1 VALYDDADR
10 IVYLPETWTG
20 STLVDL
26 SVLVHEMVHHLQ
38 NLAGM
43 TFACPGAREK
53 LAYAAQK
60 DWLALFGRDFF
71 TELETDP
78 FTLLVRTECSF

>member
-1 VALYDDADR
+1 VDR
-10 IVYLPETWTG
+10 TIYLPKTWTG
-20 STLVDL
+20 DTPVEL
-26 SVLVHEMVHHLQ
+26 SILVHEMVHHLQ

-60 DWLALFGRDFF
+60 DWLALFGHDLF
-71 TELETDP
+71 TEFETDA
-78 FTLLVRTECSF
+78 FTLLVRTECGF